1 VSTTSYFAHS
11 SSNPDKSDWQP
22 LSAHLQGVGT
32 LASQYASAFH
42 ASEMAQIVG
51 LVHDLGKY
59 TTKFQARLSGSSER
73 TDHATAGAQE
83 LFKRYSDLGK
93 LLAFAVA
100 GHHAG
105 LANGIDEGH
114 DRSTLISRLDKK
126 IDSLDAIW
134 QSEINLPNTV
144 TPPQLLPSHAEK
156 REGFQFA
163 FLLRMVFSCLIDA
176 DRTDTQCYSLSLKNK
191 PFPRT
196 NFPSLAALRDKLNG
210 HLNSFSSKTARSEL
224 NQLRYEIL
232 THAQA
237 QAALP
242 PGLFSMT
249 VPTGG
254 GKTLSSMAFALD
266 HALVHAES
274 HNLRRVIYVI
284 PFTSIIEQNAKV
296 FKDAFGD
303 LSHAVVEH
311 HSAFDREA
319 LTKGLPLK
327 AKADYTDK
335 LRIVMESWD
344 APIIV
349 TTAVQFFESLFAD
362 RPSACRKLHNIAG
375 SVIILDEAQTLPLK
389 LLRPVMAAIDELAR
403 NYRCTVVLCTATQP
417 ALLKEHG
424 FHNGLENVREIAPDP
439 ANLFVKLKRTQI
451 QSLGVQTDEQLAAHL
466 REHSQV
472 LMIVNNRRHARKLY
486 DEIKV
491 QPGAYHLSTLMIA
504 KHRSTVLSEV
514 RKKLLAGEPCKL
526 ISTSLIEAG
535 VDVDFPRVYRAE
547 TGLDS
552 IAQAAGRCNREGK
565 RPLDDSIV
573 SVFESPDW
581 PAPTELAQLTGNM
594 RMVLRTH
601 AGDLLA
607 PEAMQL
613 YFKYVYNGKGTELDS
628 KGILKMHSDHA
639 RKLTFPFQNIAKAF
653 TMIESHLLPVI
664 VPCDK
669 GAEKLID
676 DLRFADSVGSIA
688 RSLQPYLVQV
698 PKAGFDALRSAGA
711 ISCIETQK
719 YGDQF
724 WRLENMD
731 LYDKHAGLTW
741 DKPEFINAESTVM

>member
-1 VSTTSYFAHS
+1 MATTNYYAHS
-11 SSNPDKSDWQP
+11 GANPDKSDWQT
-22 LSAHLQGVGT
+22 LSSHLVGVAT
-32 LASQYASAFH
+32 QASQYASAFN
-42 ASEMAQIVG
+42 ASDMAYIVG

-59 TTKFQARLSGSSER
+59 TAKFQARLAGSPDK

-83 LFKRYSDLGK
+83 LFKRYPQIGK
-93 LLAFAVA
+93 LLAYAVA

-105 LANGIDEGH
+105 LANGVDEGH
-114 DRSTLISRLDKK
+114 ERTTLLSRLGKK
-126 IDSLDAIW
+126 IDALDSVW
-134 QSEINLPNTV
+134 ESEISLPSTI
-144 TPPQLLPSHAEK
+144 TMPQLVSSHAQS
-156 REGFQFA
+156 REGFQCA

-176 DRTDTQCYSLSLKNK
+176 DRTDTNRYALSLKGK
-191 PFPRT
+191 QAPKIEHA
-196 NFPSLAALRDKLNG
+196 SLDTLRAKLDA
-210 HLNSFSSKTARSEL
+210 HLNSFASKAATSEL
-224 NQLRYEIL
+224 NQLRHSIL
-232 THAQA
+232 THARVQA
-237 QAALP
+237 ELP
-242 PGLFSMT
+242 TGLFSMT

-266 HALVHAES
+266 HAAAN
-274 HNLRRVIYVI
+274 NLRRVIYVI

-296 FKDAFGD
+296 FKDAFGE
-303 LSHAVVEH
+303 LSNSVVEH

-319 LTKGLPLK
+319 QTKGLPAK
-327 AKADYTDK
+327 TKADYTDK
-335 LRIVMESWD
+335 LRIAMESWD
-344 APIIV
+344 APIVV

-439 ANLFVKLKRTQI
+439 ANLFLKLKRNQI
-451 QSLGVQTDEQLAAHL
+451 QSLGVQTDEQLVAHL

-472 LMIVNNRRHARKLY
+472 LMIVNNRRHARCLY
-486 DEIKV
+486 DAISD

-504 KHRSTVLSEV
+504 KHRSTVLNEV
-514 RKKLLAGEPCKL
+514 RKRLLAGEPCKL

-552 IAQAAGRCNREGK
+552 IAQAAGRCNREGN

-601 AGDLLA
+601 SGDLLA

-613 YFKYVYNGKGTELDS
+613 YFKHVYNGKGTELDS
-628 KGILKMHSDHA
+628 KNILKMHSDHA
-639 RKLTFPFQNIAKAF
+639 SKLTFPFQNIAKAF

-664 VPCDK
+664 VPRDEV
-669 GAEKLID
+669 ALKLLD
-676 DLRFADSVGSIA
+676 DLQYADTVGGIA
-688 RSLQPYLVQV
+688 RRLQPYLVQV
-698 PKAGFDALRSAGA
+698 PKAGFDALRSVGA
-711 ISCIETQK
+711 ISCIEPQK
-719 YGDQF
+719 FGDQF

>member
-1 VSTTSYFAHS
+1 MSKTSYFAHS
-11 SSNPDKSDWQP
+11 SLNPDKSDWQP
-22 LSAHLQGVGT
+22 LSAHLQGVAT

-42 ASEMAQIVG
+42 ASEMAHIVG

-59 TTKFQARLSGSSER
+59 TIKFQARLSGSPER

-83 LFKRYSDLGK
+83 LFKRYLDLGK

-126 IDSLDAIW
+126 IESLDAVW
-134 QSEINLPNTV
+134 QSEINLPDTV
-144 TPPQLLPSHAEK
+144 AQPQLLPSHAEK
-156 REGFQFA
+156 REGFQCA
-163 FLLRMVFSCLIDA
+163 FLLRMLFSCLIDA
-176 DRTDTQCYSLSLKNK
+176 DRTDTNRYALSLKGKQPPKNEYA
-191 PFPRT
+191 
-196 NFPSLAALRDKLNG
+196 SLEALRAKLNA
-210 HLNSFSSKTARSEL
+210 HLNSFASKASTSEL
-224 NQLRYEIL
+224 NLLRHSIL
-232 THAQA
+232 THARA
-237 QAALP
+237 QAVLP

-266 HALVHAES
+266 HAAS

-296 FKDAFGD
+296 FKDALGE
-303 LSHAVVEH
+303 LSNAVVEH

-319 LTKGLPLK
+319 LTKDLPPK
-327 AKADYTDK
+327 TKADYTDK
-335 LRIVMESWD
+335 LRIAMESWD

-417 ALLKEHG
+417 AMLKEHG

-439 ANLFVKLKRTQI
+439 ENLFVKLKRTQI
-451 QSLGVQTDEQLAAHL
+451 QSLGVQTDEQLVAHL
-466 REHSQV
+466 RDHSQV

-486 DEIKV
+486 NEISN

-504 KHRSTVLSEV
+504 KHRSTMLNEV

-565 RPLDDSIV
+565 RLLSESIV

-581 PAPTELAQLTGNM
+581 PAPPELAQLSGNM
-594 RMVLRTH
+594 RTVLRNH
-601 AGDLLA
+601 QGDLLS
-607 PEAMQL
+607 PQAMQL
-613 YFKYVYNGKGTELDS
+613 YFKHVYNGKGTELDS
-628 KGILKMHSDHA
+628 KNILKMHSDHA
-639 RKLTFPFQNIAKAF
+639 SKLTFPFQNIAKAF

-669 GAEKLID
+669 EAEQLIN

-688 RSLQPYLVQV
+688 RRLQPYLVQV

-711 ISCIETQK
+711 ISCIEPQK

-731 LYDKHAGLTW
+731 LYDKQAGLTW